1 MTMDDDD
8 FDPSEYEGDPNED
21 WTLTAQQQHDVM
33 ASRRPV
39 KLRAG
44 SKKRLVKLLKQKDQ
58 ANQALKSNS
67 VVICNPIESAMANHP
82 GLTREQAIEHSVSLG
97 F

>member
-1 MTMDDDD
+1 MDDDD

-33 ASRRPV
+33 ACRRPS
-39 KLRAG
+39 KLQAG
-44 SKKRLVKLLKQKDQ
+44 SKKRLVKLLQQKDLQ
-58 ANQALKSNS
+58 QQESNRKRERDPIGS
-67 VVICNPIESAMANHP
+67 VVANHP
-82 GLTREQAIEHSVSLG
+82 GITREEVVEMSIALG